1 MSFNLIRMTFLNQK
15 PMKYL
20 IVKLNATGDVVRTST
35 LLHRLP
41 GDVTWVTAPNNVSL
55 VERVRPG
62 VRCVSWASRDQAL
75 DREYDLVIS
84 LEDEVETAAFVNSSK
99 HRRVFGAY
107 LDADGQVGYTPDSS
121 RWFDLSLISV
131 HGRRRAD
138 QLKYLNR
145 HTYQELVFD
154 GLGFKFEGEPY
165 VLPAPAKTDLSGDVA
180 ISPVAGP
187 VWPMKAWAH
196 YEQLQLKL
204 EAAGLR
210 VNVLPRRSSLLEHLG
225 DVAQH
230 RVLVSGDSLPMH
242 LALGVGTRCVSI
254 FNCTSPWEIHDYG
267 IQTKLISPLLEKH
280 FYQRTFDPAAT
291 TAIALEEV
299 YQAVMDQVAL
309 STRRPV

>member
-1 MSFNLIRMTFLNQK
+1 MNH
-15 PMKYL
+15 L

-35 LLHRLP
+35 LLHRLR
-41 GDVTWVTAPNNVSL
+41 GEITWVTAPNNVAL
-55 VERVRPG
+55 VEHIRPN
-62 VRCVSWASRDQAL
+62 VRCVSWASRNQAL

-84 LEDEVETAAFVNSSK
+84 LEDEAETAAFVK
-99 HRRVFGAY
+99 AVACKRVFGAY
-107 LDADGQVGYTPDSS
+107 LNGDSQVKYTADSS
-121 RWFDLSLISV
+121 RWFDLSLVSA
-131 HGRRRAD
+131 HGRKRAD
-138 QLKYLNR
+138 ELKYLNR

-154 GLGFKFEGEPY
+154 GLGFKFNGEPY
-165 VLPAPAKTDLSGDVA
+165 VLPTPAKTDLSGDVA

-196 YEQLQLKL
+196 YDQLRLKL

-210 VNVLPRRSSLLEHLG
+210 VNVLPRRPSLLEHLG

-267 IQTKLISPLLEKH
+267 MQSKLVSPLLGKH

-291 TAIALEEV
+291 TAITLDEV
-299 YQAVMDQVAL
+299 YQATIDQLGRATARSV
-309 STRRPV
+309 

>member
-1 MSFNLIRMTFLNQK
+1 MDH
-15 PMKYL
+15 L

-35 LLHRLP
+35 LLHRLA
-41 GDVTWVTAPNNVSL
+41 GDITWVTAPNNVAL
-55 VERVRPG
+55 VEQLRPHL
-62 VRCVSWASRDQAL
+62 RCISWPDRALAL

-84 LEDEVETAAFVNSSK
+84 LEDEAEAAAFVKSAA
-99 HRRVFGAY
+99 HQRVFGAY
-107 LDADGQVGYTPDSS
+107 LDGDGRVKYTPDSS

-131 HGRRRAD
+131 HGRKRAD
-138 QLKYLNR
+138 ELKFSNR
-145 HTYQELVFD
+145 HTYQDLVFD
-154 GLGFKFEGEPY
+154 GLGFKFNGEPY

-196 YEQLQLKL
+196 YDQLQLKL

-210 VNVLPRRSSLLEHLG
+210 VNVLPRRPSLLEHLG

-242 LALGVGTRCVSI
+242 LALGVGTHCVSI
-254 FNCTSPWEIHDYG
+254 FNCTSPWEIHEYG
-267 IQTKLISPLLEKH
+267 IQTKLVSPLLEKH

-291 TAIALEEV
+291 TAVPLETVE
-299 YQAVMDQVAL
+299 QAVLAKLAV
-309 STRRPV
+309 RH